1 TPHPSSVIEAHAK
14 FDWLESMG
22 LTAIDC
28 LLDIATVNHQLT
40 VLASGGVRNP
50 LDVVRAQALG
60 ASAVGMAGSML
71 RVAMSDGAEGVT
83 EVLNL
88 FKTRIRQVYALLGVR
103 TGAQLTQTD
112 VMVTWASA
120 ERARARNIDVTR
132 FADRARISRTRLV
145 QRNTVIDPTP
155 IEPSKSTYH
164 DTFTSA
170 VPTRRVGP
178 LRMSGAAFDGAEEI
192 DVPLATYEAPLWPS
206 VGRGAKIS
214 RMLSSGITATVHDER
229 MTRSVLFTAPDAGTA
244 QAAAEIIQTRF

>member
-1 TPHPSSVIEAHAK
+1 MPEVSSRVTSRLCILDDIVAGVGVSVIVKEVGFGLSAKTVEQLYNIGVRIVDVAGSGGTNFARIENARTPHPSSVIEAHAK

-112 VMVTWASA
+112 VMVTGASA

-132 FADRARISRTRLV
+132 FADRARI
-145 QRNTVIDPTP
+145 
-155 IEPSKSTYH
+155 
-164 DTFTSA
+164 
-170 VPTRRVGP
+170 
-178 LRMSGAAFDGAEEI
+178 
-192 DVPLATYEAPLWPS
+192 
-206 VGRGAKIS
+206 
-214 RMLSSGITATVHDER
+214 
-229 MTRSVLFTAPDAGTA
+229 
-244 QAAAEIIQTRF
+244 